1 MTPHL
6 RGVTNHKAKA
16 LLFQSFLGFTGERM
30 VLLERESLNSLF
42 ETLEEWE
49 RHLAH
54 LDLDGLERGHDE
66 H

>member
-1 MTPHL
+1 
-6 RGVTNHKAKA
+6 
-16 LLFQSFLGFTGERM
+16 M

-54 LDLDGLERGHDE
+54 VDLEGLERDHDE
-66 H
+66 HQK

>member
-1 MTPHL
+1 
-6 RGVTNHKAKA
+6 
-16 LLFQSFLGFTGERM
+16 M

-54 LDLDGLERGHDE
+54 LDLDGLERDDDQNQL
-66 H
+66 